1 MVAMKLVPAI
11 DILDGVVVHAVRG
24 ERHAYQPL
32 NSILVNSRR
41 PLDVVKKFKTLGFSE
56 IYLADLNAIMGN
68 GNNFAVLQQMTKIIG
83 LQIMVDAG
91 TYTLEQVEEL
101 LSYGISKVILG
112 TETLSSLSFVKKAID
127 CIGTQKIIVSIDL
140 KQGKVLGKSGVF
152 RAKSPLSLA
161 TELDKCGVSKL
172 IVLDLARVGSE
183 EGVDLQL
190 LKSLI
195 DKLSVEVLVGGGVR
209 DTADL
214 EALENMGVS
223 GVLLASTLHSGKISM
238 DQIKKYVTQTSL

>member
-1 MVAMKLVPAI
+1 MVAMKLIPAI
-11 DILDGVVVHAVRG
+11 DIIDGVVVHAIRG

-32 NSILVNSRR
+32 NSILVNSAR
-41 PLDVVKKFKTLGFSE
+41 PLDVVEKFKTLGFNE

-68 GNNFAVLQQMTKIIG
+68 GNNFNILQQSAKTIG
-83 LQIMVDAG
+83 LQLMIDAG
-91 TYTLEQVEEL
+91 TNTLERAEEL
-101 LSYGISKVILG
+101 LSYGLSKVILG

-127 CIGTQKIIVSIDL
+127 CIGTHKIIVSLDL
-140 KQGKVLGKSGVF
+140 KQGKVLSKSGAIRV
-152 RAKSPLSLA
+152 KSPLSVA
-161 TELDKCGVSKL
+161 AELQECGVSKL

-183 EGVDLQL
+183 EGVDFPL

-195 DKLSVEVLVGGGVR
+195 DKLNVEVLVGGGVR
-209 DTADL
+209 DIADL
-214 EALENMGVS
+214 KALEKIGIS